1 MKLSSKVITATIVG
15 TATISGL
22 LTAAS
27 PITALAATGRHAS
40 ASTISIKLDD
50 DKTTFTPGYDAM
62 SKLAA
67 QQIGISLQ
75 VNPFSNETTFQT
87 TILSGAAAGEK
98 PALFTWHT
106 GGEMQEVVAAN
117 EVTNT
122 SAIWKQDIANGTLP
136 GSLEPYY
143 TVNGQQ
149 YCVPE
154 TLDYWGMYYNKTI
167 FAKYHLTVPTTW
179 AQLMS
184 DAATLKTHGQVP
196 FYEVDGVFAFVWFEM
211 LLGQDDPAAYNQL
224 AAGKLSFTSP
234 PVVHAM
240 QLWKS
245 LIDDGYMSNPTVT
258 TNQYNVFA
266 DGQVA
271 MDPSGTWLN
280 ASFSQLHF
288 MPSQYGFFLVPN
300 VNPQLSK
307 DVTFLET
314 SPLCASPG
322 VSTTAAAQKVLQ
334 WWNTTPAQTVWSKTQ
349 LDISENPKVPV
360 PVAGFAAID
369 NDVKNGSL
377 EPLERYYEAVPATVL
392 NESLN
397 DFSAFEVNPNS
408 YMTQLANIEKVAV
421 KAYGKGA

>member
-1 MKLSSKVITATIVG
+1 MKLHSKIMAAALVG
-15 TATISGL
+15 TATVSGM
-22 LTAAS
+22 LTGVS
-27 PITALAATGRHAS
+27 SGSTLAAPRAAGAS
-40 ASTISIKLDD
+40 VTTIKLDD

-62 SKLAA
+62 SRLAA
-67 QQIGISLQ
+67 QQIHISLE

-87 TILSGAAAGEK
+87 TVLSGAAAGEK

-106 GGEMQEVVAAN
+106 GGEMQEVVTAN

-122 SAIWKQDIANGTLP
+122 SSIWKQDIANGTLP
-136 GSLEPYY
+136 ASLEPYY
-143 TVNGQQ
+143 TISGQQ

-167 FAKYHLTVPTTW
+167 FSKYNLTVPTTW
-179 AQLMS
+179 AELMS
-184 DAATLKTHGQVP
+184 DAATLKAHGQTP

-211 LLGQDDPAAYNQL
+211 LLGQENPTAYNEL
-224 AAGKLSFTSP
+224 TAGRISWTSA
-234 PVVHAM
+234 PVVQTM

-245 LIDDGYMSNPTVT
+245 LIEDGYMSNPTVT

-266 DGQVA
+266 AGDVA

-288 MPSQYGFFLVPN
+288 TPKQYGFFLVPN
-300 VNPQLSK
+300 VNPKLPK

-322 VSTTAAAQKVLQ
+322 VSTTAKAQEVLQ

-360 PVAGFAAID
+360 PVEGFAAID

-392 NESLN
+392 TESLN
-397 DFSAFEVNPNS
+397 DFSAFEANPNS
-408 YMTQLANIEKVAV
+408 YMTQLRNIQKVAA
-421 KAYGKGA
+421 KAYGKSA